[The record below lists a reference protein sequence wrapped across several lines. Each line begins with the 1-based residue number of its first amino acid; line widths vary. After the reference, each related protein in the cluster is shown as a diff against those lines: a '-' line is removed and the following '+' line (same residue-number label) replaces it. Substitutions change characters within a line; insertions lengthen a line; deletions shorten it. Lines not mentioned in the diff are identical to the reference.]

1 MKIFTYV
8 AVAIALALIV
18 FNLFQIDYS
27 NPFEGNS
34 TIAIIGVVAGI
45 CAILL
50 LGPLS
55 YAAYAYGRLA
65 RSARKRVTSC
75 ALRFGVRTWVA

>member
-1 MKIFTYV
+1 MKIFTYI
-8 AVAIALALIV
+8 AIAITLGLIV

-34 TIAIIGVVAGI
+34 TIAIIGVVAGV

-50 LGPLS
+50 LL
-55 YAAYAYGRLA
+55 L
-65 RSARKRVTSC
+65 
-75 ALRFGVRTWVA
+75 LRFSKMIVEKTKE

>member
-8 AVAIALALIV
+8 AVAISLALIV

-27 NPFEGNS
+27 NPFEGQS
-34 TIAIIGVVAGI
+34 TVAIIGVVSGI

-50 LGPLS
+50 LVL
-55 YAAYAYGRLA
+55 
-65 RSARKRVTSC
+65 
-75 ALRFGVRTWVA
+75 LRFSKMIEEKTKH

>member
-1 MKIFTYV
+1 MHLTLKDYLFRKLYMKIFTYI
-8 AVAIALALIV
+8 AVAIALGLIG

-27 NPFEGNS
+27 QPFEGKS

-50 LGPLS
+50 LL
-55 YAAYAYGRLA
+55 L
-65 RSARKRVTSC
+65 
-75 ALRFGVRTWVA
+75 LRFSKMVVEKTKE

>member
-1 MKIFTYV
+1 MKIFTYIAI
-8 AVAIALALIV
+8 AVALGLIV
-18 FNLFQIDYS
+18 FNLLQIDYS

-50 LGPLS
+50 LL
-55 YAAYAYGRLA
+55 
-65 RSARKRVTSC
+65 V
-75 ALRFGVRTWVA
+75 LRFSKMIVEKTKE

>member
-1 MKIFTYV
+1 LHLTLKDYLFRKLYMKIFTYI
-8 AVAIALALIV
+8 AVAIALGLIG

-27 NPFEGNS
+27 QPFEGNS

-50 LGPLS
+50 LL
-55 YAAYAYGRLA
+55 L
-65 RSARKRVTSC
+65 
-75 ALRFGVRTWVA
+75 LRFSKMVVEKTKE

>member
-8 AVAIALALIV
+8 AVAIALVLIV

-34 TIAIIGVVAGI
+34 TIAMIGIVTGKQI
-45 CAILL
+45 
-50 LGPLS
+50 
-55 YAAYAYGRLA
+55 GRA
-65 RSARKRVTSC
+65 HV
-75 ALRFGVRTWVA
+75 

>member
-8 AVAIALALIV
+8 AVTIALVLIV
-18 FNLFQIDYS
+18 FNLFQIDSS

-50 LGPLS
+50 L
-55 YAAYAYGRLA
+55 
-65 RSARKRVTSC
+65 
-75 ALRFGVRTWVA
+75 ALVRFSKMIEEKTRQ

>member
-1 MKIFTYV
+1 MKIFTYI
-8 AVAIALALIV
+8 AVAIALGLIG

-34 TIAIIGVVAGI
+34 TIAIIGIVAGF

-50 LGPLS
+50 LLLLHFS
-55 YAAYAYGRLA
+55 
-65 RSARKRVTSC
+65 KMIVEKTKE
-75 ALRFGVRTWVA
+75 

>member
-1 MKIFTYV
+1 M

-18 FNLFQIDYS
+18 FNLFQIDYN

-34 TIAIIGVVAGI
+34 TIAIIGVVAGV

-50 LGPLS
+50 LLLLKFS
-55 YAAYAYGRLA
+55 
-65 RSARKRVTSC
+65 KMIVEKTKE
-75 ALRFGVRTWVA
+75 

>member
-1 MKIFTYV
+1 MQTLKDCLFRKKIQMKIFTYI
-8 AVAIALALIV
+8 AVAIALGLIG

-27 NPFEGNS
+27 HPFEGNS

-50 LGPLS
+50 LIIF
-55 YAAYAYGRLA
+55 
-65 RSARKRVTSC
+65 
-75 ALRFGVRTWVA
+75 RFSKIIMEKTKE

>member
-1 MKIFTYV
+1 M

-27 NPFEGNS
+27 NPFESNS
-34 TIAIIGVVAGI
+34 TIAIIGVVAGV

-50 LGPLS
+50 LLLLKFS
-55 YAAYAYGRLA
+55 
-65 RSARKRVTSC
+65 KMIVEKTKE
-75 ALRFGVRTWVA
+75 

>member
-8 AVAIALALIV
+8 AVAISLALIV

-27 NPFEGNS
+27 NPFEGQS
-34 TIAIIGVVAGI
+34 TVAIIGVVSGI

-50 LGPLS
+50 LVLLRLS
-55 YAAYAYGRLA
+55 
-65 RSARKRVTSC
+65 KMIEEKTKN
-75 ALRFGVRTWVA
+75 